1 MKFTLVGASGFIGGA
16 LAARLRAHGH
26 EVFAPRR
33 GSRGLLDRAL
43 GHLIYAAGVTG
54 DFRTRP
60 FDTLRAH
67 TTLLAELLE
76 NSDFSSLL
84 YLSSARIY
92 RHAEHGGEDAAIFL
106 HSEDPEDLYDLTKMT
121 GEALCHASNR
131 TRVRVVRLTNVV
143 GADFHSRNFLFDLI
157 RAACDT
163 GRIELR
169 SDPDSAKD
177 YVLLDDVLEMLPRIA
192 LEGRE
197 VCYNLGGGRNLRH
210 ADLLA
215 PILDITGARLNV
227 REGAPRIAAP
237 VVDIG
242 RVRDEFSFLPAQVLP
257 RIPELVRQ
265 YRKLNH
271 AQN

>member
-1 MKFTLVGASGFIGGA
+1 MAEDPRIEKYLQA
-16 LAARLRAHGH
+16 LEAIKDTNFSMNIPVSEDGLAKLGSAIADLRRH
-26 EVFAPRR
+26 
-33 GSRGLLDRAL
+33 
-43 GHLIYAAGVTG
+43 
-54 DFRTRP
+54 
-60 FDTLRAH
+60 
-67 TTLLAELLE
+67 LAENMELE
-76 NSDFSSLL
+76 RTLTEV
-84 YLSSARIY
+84 AQKI
-92 RHAEHGGEDAAIFL
+92 
-106 HSEDPEDLYDLTKMT
+106 SEGL
-121 GEALCHASNR
+121 
-131 TRVRVVRLTNVV
+131 
-143 GADFHSRNFLFDLI
+143 
-157 RAACDT
+157 
-163 GRIELR
+163 
-169 SDPDSAKD
+169 
-177 YVLLDDVLEMLPRIA
+177 LLDDVLEMLPRIA